1 MDKIKEL
8 LNRLA
13 PIIKESEEQH
23 EKRMDTGFNLFY
35 LISDHYY
42 RETFHSDI
50 IAALLSPKEKHGGG
64 NLYLNLFLDMI
75 GVDKSNY
82 QDAKVHKEY
91 GTNDGTLGGRID
103 IFIEGENNHCV
114 VVENKLN
121 DAGDTYR
128 QLPKY
133 YQYLK
138 KKKYIIDKFVYL
150 PLNPYKT
157 PDKSDWSDEE
167 RKNIDDKLIIIPAY
181 QEGRKNLIDNWL
193 EIAEEETKTKNED
206 AKVIIKQYRTVLHNL
221 TIDIMSTMTLDS
233 FYCELLKDDN
243 LETVLSIRKMLD
255 DLPHYLASRILEK
268 YSSKCNPFDHIWTW
282 PQNQNGKDAVFEGAV
297 VNGIYLKIDIICD
310 ELGYDVWF
318 NNPTQ
323 HFVPEQKFAS
333 LVESINS
340 LADFE
345 VAKDAKN
352 RVTKHF
358 AFTDE
363 KGLCDF
369 IDAILPE
376 LTSFIKK

>member
-13 PIIKESEEQH
+13 PIIKESEEKQ
-23 EKRMDTGFNLFY
+23 EKRMETGFNLFY

-103 IFIEGENNHCV
+103 IFIEGGNKHCV

-121 DAGDTYR
+121 NAGDTYK

-133 YQYLK
+133 YHYLDNN
-138 KKKYIIDKFVYL
+138 KYNIDKFVYL

-167 RKNIDDKLIIIPAY
+167 RIFIDGKLKILPAFL
-181 QEGRKNLIDNWL
+181 EGEPNLIDNWL
-193 EIAEEETKTKNED
+193 EIAEKKTENED
-206 AKVIIKQYRTVLHNL
+206 ARFIIKQYVTVLRNL
-221 TIDIMSTMTLDS
+221 TNSIMNAKSLKS
-233 FYCELLKDDN
+233 FYNEMIEGDN
-243 LETVLSIRKMLD
+243 LKTALSVRDMLN
-255 DLPHYLASRILEK
+255 DLPEYMAKRIVDEFSSNYEPFEK
-268 YSSKCNPFDHIWTW
+268 VFLFSTSSKKAAVLHEAKKNDISFSVDIYCN
-282 PQNQNGKDAVFEGAV
+282 
-297 VNGIYLKIDIICD
+297 
-310 ELGYDVWF
+310 ELGYEIVFF
-318 NNPTQ
+318 NRQGNI
-323 HFVPEQKFAS
+323 PEEDFAN
-333 LVESINS
+333 LKNS
-340 LADFE
+340 L
-345 VAKDAKN
+345 KDALNGFKKRPN
-352 RVTKHF
+352 VNNQY
-358 AFTDE
+358 
-363 KGLCDF
+363 
-369 IDAILPE
+369 E
-376 LTSFIKK
+376 LRLGFNEEDKVHSFIKELLNKLRT

>member
-13 PIIKESEEQH
+13 PIIKESEEKQ
-23 EKRMDTGFNLFY
+23 EKRMETGFNLFY

-103 IFIEGENNHCV
+103 IFIEGGNKHCV

-121 DAGDTYR
+121 NAGDTYK

-133 YQYLK
+133 YHYLDNN
-138 KKKYIIDKFVYL
+138 KYNIDKFVYL

-167 RKNIDDKLIIIPAY
+167 RIFIDGKLKILPAFL
-181 QEGRKNLIDNWL
+181 EGEPNLINNWL
-193 EIAEEETKTKNED
+193 EIAEKKTENED
-206 AKVIIKQYRTVLHNL
+206 ARFIIKQYVTVLRNL
-221 TIDIMSTMTLDS
+221 TNSIMNAKSLKS
-233 FYCELLKDDN
+233 FYNEMIEGDN
-243 LETVLSIRKMLD
+243 LKTALSVRDMLN
-255 DLPHYLASRILEK
+255 DLPEYMAKRIVDK
-268 YSSKCNPFDHIWTW
+268 YSSNYEPFEKVFLFSTSS
-282 PQNQNGKDAVFEGAV
+282 QKAAVLHEAKVKEILISVDIYCSVQGYTIVFFNRQGNIPEDEFQ
-297 VNGIYLKIDIICD
+297 GIK
-310 ELGYDVWF
+310 
-318 NNPTQ
+318 
-323 HFVPEQKFAS
+323 
-333 LVESINS
+333 NS
-340 LADFE
+340 LDSLKDFKKRIKE
-345 VAKDAKN
+345 NNQYEFCLRFNEEDKVISFVNNLLNELRSKN
-352 RVTKHF
+352 V
-358 AFTDE
+358 
-363 KGLCDF
+363 
-369 IDAILPE
+369 
-376 LTSFIKK
+376 

>member
-13 PIIKESEEQH
+13 PIIKESEEKQ
-23 EKRMDTGFNLFY
+23 EKRMETGFNLFY

-103 IFIEGENNHCV
+103 IFIEGGNKHCV

-121 DAGDTYR
+121 NAGDTYK

-133 YQYLK
+133 YHYLDNN
-138 KKKYIIDKFVYL
+138 KYNIDKFVYL

-167 RKNIDDKLIIIPAY
+167 RIFIDGKLKILPAFL
-181 QEGRKNLIDNWL
+181 EGEPNLIDNWL
-193 EIAEEETKTKNED
+193 EIAEKKTENED
-206 AKVIIKQYRTVLHNL
+206 ARFIIKQYVTVLRNL
-221 TIDIMSTMTLDS
+221 TNSIMNAKSLKS
-233 FYCELLKDDN
+233 FYNEMIEGDN
-243 LETVLSIRKMLD
+243 LKTALSVRDMLN
-255 DLPHYLASRILEK
+255 DLPEYMAKRIVDK
-268 YSSKCNPFDHIWTW
+268 YSSNYEPFEKVFLFSTSS
-282 PQNQNGKDAVFEGAV
+282 QKAAVLHEAKVKEILISVDIYCSVQGYTIVFFNRQGNIPEDEFQ
-297 VNGIYLKIDIICD
+297 GIK
-310 ELGYDVWF
+310 
-318 NNPTQ
+318 
-323 HFVPEQKFAS
+323 
-333 LVESINS
+333 NS
-340 LADFE
+340 LDSLKDFKKRIKE
-345 VAKDAKN
+345 NNQYEFCLRFNEEDKV
-352 RVTKHF
+352 
-358 AFTDE
+358 
-363 KGLCDF
+363 
-369 IDAILPE
+369 I
-376 LTSFIKK
+376 SFVNN

>member
-13 PIIKESEEQH
+13 PIIKESEEKQ
-23 EKRMDTGFNLFY
+23 EKRMETGFNLFY

-103 IFIEGENNHCV
+103 IFIEGGNKHCV

-121 DAGDTYR
+121 NAGDTYK

-133 YQYLK
+133 YHYLDNN
-138 KKKYIIDKFVYL
+138 KYNIDKFVYL

-167 RKNIDDKLIIIPAY
+167 RIFIDGKLKILPAFL
-181 QEGRKNLIDNWL
+181 EGKPNLIDNWL
-193 EIAEEETKTKNED
+193 EIAEKKTENED
-206 AKVIIKQYRTVLHNL
+206 ARFIIKQYVTVLRNL
-221 TIDIMSTMTLDS
+221 TNSIMNAKSLKS
-233 FYCELLKDDN
+233 FYNEMIEGDN
-243 LETVLSIRKMLD
+243 LKTALSVRDMLN
-255 DLPHYLASRILEK
+255 DLPEYMAKRIVDK
-268 YSSKCNPFDHIWTW
+268 YSSNYEPFEKVFLFSTSS
-282 PQNQNGKDAVFEGAV
+282 QKAAVLHEAKVKEILISVDIYCSVQGYTIVFFNRQGNIPEDEFQ
-297 VNGIYLKIDIICD
+297 GIK
-310 ELGYDVWF
+310 
-318 NNPTQ
+318 
-323 HFVPEQKFAS
+323 
-333 LVESINS
+333 NS
-340 LADFE
+340 LDSLKDFKKRIKE
-345 VAKDAKN
+345 NNQYEFCLRFNEEDKVISFVNNLLNELRSKN
-352 RVTKHF
+352 V
-358 AFTDE
+358 
-363 KGLCDF
+363 
-369 IDAILPE
+369 
-376 LTSFIKK
+376 

>member
-13 PIIKESEEQH
+13 PIIKESEEKQ
-23 EKRMDTGFNLFY
+23 EKRMETGFNLFY

-103 IFIEGENNHCV
+103 IFIEGGNKHCV

-121 DAGDTYR
+121 NAGDTYK

-133 YQYLK
+133 YHYLDNN
-138 KKKYIIDKFVYL
+138 KYNIDKFVYL

-167 RKNIDDKLIIIPAY
+167 RIFIDGKLKILPAFL
-181 QEGRKNLIDNWL
+181 EGEPNLIDNWL
-193 EIAEEETKTKNED
+193 EIAEKKTENED
-206 AKVIIKQYRTVLHNL
+206 ARFIIKQYVTVLRNL
-221 TIDIMSTMTLDS
+221 TNSIMNAKSLKS
-233 FYCELLKDDN
+233 FYNEMIEGDNLKTALSVRDMLNDLPEYMAKRIVDEFSSNYEPFEKVFLFSTSSKKAAVLHEAKKNDISFSVDIYCNELGYEIVFFNRQGNIPEEDFANLKNSLKDALNGFEKRPNVNNQYELRLGFNEEDKVHSFIKELLKK
-243 LETVLSIRKMLD
+243 LRT
-255 DLPHYLASRILEK
+255 
-268 YSSKCNPFDHIWTW
+268 
-282 PQNQNGKDAVFEGAV
+282 
-297 VNGIYLKIDIICD
+297 
-310 ELGYDVWF
+310 
-318 NNPTQ
+318 
-323 HFVPEQKFAS
+323 
-333 LVESINS
+333 
-340 LADFE
+340 
-345 VAKDAKN
+345 
-352 RVTKHF
+352 
-358 AFTDE
+358 
-363 KGLCDF
+363 
-369 IDAILPE
+369 
-376 LTSFIKK
+376 

>member
-13 PIIKESEEQH
+13 PIIKESEEKQ
-23 EKRMDTGFNLFY
+23 EKRMETGFNLFY

-103 IFIEGENNHCV
+103 IFIEGGNKHCV

-121 DAGDTYR
+121 NAGDTYK

-133 YQYLK
+133 YHYLDNN
-138 KKKYIIDKFVYL
+138 KYNIDKFVYL

-167 RKNIDDKLIIIPAY
+167 RIFIDGKLKILPAFL
-181 QEGRKNLIDNWL
+181 EGEPNLIDNWL
-193 EIAEEETKTKNED
+193 EIAEKKTENED
-206 AKVIIKQYRTVLHNL
+206 ARFIIKQYVTVLRNL
-221 TIDIMSTMTLDS
+221 TNSIMNAKSLKS
-233 FYCELLKDDN
+233 FYNEMIEGDN
-243 LETVLSIRKMLD
+243 LKTALSVRDMLN
-255 DLPHYLASRILEK
+255 DLPEYMAKRIVDEFSSNYEPFEK
-268 YSSKCNPFDHIWTW
+268 VFLFSTSSKKAAVLHEAKKNDISFSVDIYCN
-282 PQNQNGKDAVFEGAV
+282 
-297 VNGIYLKIDIICD
+297 
-310 ELGYDVWF
+310 ELGYEIVFF
-318 NNPTQ
+318 NRQGNI
-323 HFVPEQKFAS
+323 PEEDFAN
-333 LVESINS
+333 LKNS
-340 LADFE
+340 L
-345 VAKDAKN
+345 KDALNGFEKRPN
-352 RVTKHF
+352 VNNQYELRL
-358 AFTDE
+358 AFNEED
-363 KGLCDF
+363 KVH
-369 IDAILPE
+369 
-376 LTSFIKK
+376 SFIKELLNKLRT

>member
-13 PIIKESEEQH
+13 PIIKESEEKQ
-23 EKRMDTGFNLFY
+23 EKRMETGFNLFY

-103 IFIEGENNHCV
+103 IFIEGRNKHCV

-121 DAGDTYR
+121 NAGDTYK

-133 YQYLK
+133 YHYLDNN
-138 KKKYIIDKFVYL
+138 KYNIDKFVYL

-167 RKNIDDKLIIIPAY
+167 RIFIDGKLKILPAFL
-181 QEGRKNLIDNWL
+181 EGEPNLIDNWL
-193 EIAEEETKTKNED
+193 EIAEKKTENED
-206 AKVIIKQYRTVLHNL
+206 ARFIIKQYVTVLRNL
-221 TIDIMSTMTLDS
+221 TNSIMNAKSLKS
-233 FYCELLKDDN
+233 FYNEMIEGDN
-243 LETVLSIRKMLD
+243 LKTALSVRDMLN
-255 DLPHYLASRILEK
+255 DLPEYMAKRIVDEFSSNYEPFEK
-268 YSSKCNPFDHIWTW
+268 VFLFSTSSKKAAVLHEAKKNDISFSVDIYCN
-282 PQNQNGKDAVFEGAV
+282 
-297 VNGIYLKIDIICD
+297 
-310 ELGYDVWF
+310 ELGYEIVFF
-318 NNPTQ
+318 NRQGNI
-323 HFVPEQKFAS
+323 PEEDFAN
-333 LVESINS
+333 LKNS
-340 LADFE
+340 L
-345 VAKDAKN
+345 KDALN
-352 RVTKHF
+352 GF
-358 AFTDE
+358 E
-363 KGLCDF
+363 KR
-369 IDAILPE
+369 PNVNNQYE
-376 LTSFIKK
+376 LRLGFNEEDKVHSFIKELLNKLRT

>member
-13 PIIKESEEQH
+13 PIIKESEEKQ
-23 EKRMDTGFNLFY
+23 EKRMETGFNLFY

-103 IFIEGENNHCV
+103 IFIEGGNKHCV

-121 DAGDTYR
+121 NAGDTYK

-133 YQYLK
+133 YHYLDNN
-138 KKKYIIDKFVYL
+138 KYNIDKFVYL

-167 RKNIDDKLIIIPAY
+167 RIFIDGKLKILPAFL
-181 QEGRKNLIDNWL
+181 EGEPNLIDNWL
-193 EIAEEETKTKNED
+193 EIAEKKTENED
-206 AKVIIKQYRTVLHNL
+206 ARFIIKQYVTVLRNL
-221 TIDIMSTMTLDS
+221 TNSIMNAKSLKS
-233 FYCELLKDDN
+233 FYNEMIEGDN
-243 LETVLSIRKMLD
+243 LKTALSVRDMLN
-255 DLPHYLASRILEK
+255 DLPEYMAKRIVDEFSSNYEPFEK
-268 YSSKCNPFDHIWTW
+268 VFLFSTSSKKAAVLHEAKKNDISFSVDIYCN
-282 PQNQNGKDAVFEGAV
+282 
-297 VNGIYLKIDIICD
+297 
-310 ELGYDVWF
+310 ELGYEIVFF
-318 NNPTQ
+318 NRQGNI
-323 HFVPEQKFAS
+323 PEEDFAH
-333 LVESINS
+333 LKNS
-340 LADFE
+340 L
-345 VAKDAKN
+345 KDALN
-352 RVTKHF
+352 GF
-358 AFTDE
+358 E
-363 KGLCDF
+363 KR
-369 IDAILPE
+369 PNVNNQYE
-376 LTSFIKK
+376 LRLGFNEEDKVHSFIKELLNKLRK

>member
-13 PIIKESEEQH
+13 PIIKESEEKQ
-23 EKRMDTGFNLFY
+23 EKRMETGFNLFY

-103 IFIEGENNHCV
+103 IFIEGENKHCV

-121 DAGDTYR
+121 NAGDTYK

-133 YQYLK
+133 YHYLDNN
-138 KKKYIIDKFVYL
+138 KYNIDKFVYL

-167 RKNIDDKLIIIPAY
+167 RIFIDGKLKILPAFL
-181 QEGRKNLIDNWL
+181 EGEPNLIDNWL
-193 EIAEEETKTKNED
+193 EIAEKKTENED
-206 AKVIIKQYRTVLHNL
+206 ARFIIKQYV
-221 TIDIMSTMTLDS
+221 
-233 FYCELLKDDN
+233 
-243 LETVLSIRKMLD
+243 TVLSNLTNSIMNAKSLKSFYNEMIEGDNLKTALSVRDMLN
-255 DLPHYLASRILEK
+255 DLPEYMAKRIVDK
-268 YSSKCNPFDHIWTW
+268 YSSNYEPFEKVFLFSTSS
-282 PQNQNGKDAVFEGAV
+282 QKAAVLHEAKVKEILISVDIYCSVQGYTIVFFNRQGNIPEDEFQ
-297 VNGIYLKIDIICD
+297 GIK
-310 ELGYDVWF
+310 
-318 NNPTQ
+318 
-323 HFVPEQKFAS
+323 
-333 LVESINS
+333 NS
-340 LADFE
+340 LDSLKDFKKRIKE
-345 VAKDAKN
+345 NNQYEFCLRFNEEDKVISFVNNLLNELRSKN
-352 RVTKHF
+352 V
-358 AFTDE
+358 
-363 KGLCDF
+363 
-369 IDAILPE
+369 
-376 LTSFIKK
+376 

>member
-13 PIIKESEEQH
+13 PIIKESEEKQ
-23 EKRMDTGFNLFY
+23 EKRMETGFNLFY

-103 IFIEGENNHCV
+103 IFIEGGNKHCV

-121 DAGDTYR
+121 NAGDTYK

-133 YQYLK
+133 YHYLDNN
-138 KKKYIIDKFVYL
+138 KYNIDKFVYL

-167 RKNIDDKLIIIPAY
+167 SIFIDGKLKILPAFL
-181 QEGRKNLIDNWL
+181 EGEPNLIDNWL
-193 EIAEEETKTKNED
+193 EIAEKKTENED
-206 AKVIIKQYRTVLHNL
+206 ARFIIKQYVTVLRNL
-221 TIDIMSTMTLDS
+221 TNSIMNAKSLKS
-233 FYCELLKDDN
+233 FYNEMIEGDN
-243 LETVLSIRKMLD
+243 LKTALSVRDMLN
-255 DLPHYLASRILEK
+255 DLPEYMAKRIVDEFSSNYEPFEK
-268 YSSKCNPFDHIWTW
+268 VFLFSTSSKKAAVLHEAKKNDISFSVDIYCN
-282 PQNQNGKDAVFEGAV
+282 
-297 VNGIYLKIDIICD
+297 
-310 ELGYDVWF
+310 ELGYEIVFF
-318 NNPTQ
+318 NRQGNI
-323 HFVPEQKFAS
+323 PEEDFAN
-333 LVESINS
+333 LKNS
-340 LADFE
+340 L
-345 VAKDAKN
+345 KDALN
-352 RVTKHF
+352 GF
-358 AFTDE
+358 E
-363 KGLCDF
+363 KR
-369 IDAILPE
+369 PNVNNQYE
-376 LTSFIKK
+376 LRLGFNEEDKVHSFIKELLNKLRT

>member
-13 PIIKESEEQH
+13 PIIKESEEKQ
-23 EKRMDTGFNLFY
+23 EKRMETGFNLFY

-103 IFIEGENNHCV
+103 IFIEGENKHCV

-121 DAGDTYR
+121 NAGDTYK

-133 YQYLK
+133 YHYLDNN
-138 KKKYIIDKFVYL
+138 KYNIDKFVYL

-167 RKNIDDKLIIIPAY
+167 RIFIDGKLKILPAFL
-181 QEGRKNLIDNWL
+181 EGEPNLIDNWL
-193 EIAEEETKTKNED
+193 EIAEKKTENED
-206 AKVIIKQYRTVLHNL
+206 ARFIIKQYVTVLRNL
-221 TIDIMSTMTLDS
+221 TNSIMNAKSLKS
-233 FYCELLKDDN
+233 FYNEMIEGDN
-243 LETVLSIRKMLD
+243 LKTALSVRDMLN
-255 DLPHYLASRILEK
+255 DLPEYMAKRIVDK
-268 YSSKCNPFDHIWTW
+268 YSSNYEPFEKVFLFSTSS
-282 PQNQNGKDAVFEGAV
+282 QKAAVLHEAKVKEILISVDIYCSVQGYTIVFFNRQGNIPEDEFQ
-297 VNGIYLKIDIICD
+297 GIK
-310 ELGYDVWF
+310 
-318 NNPTQ
+318 
-323 HFVPEQKFAS
+323 
-333 LVESINS
+333 NS
-340 LADFE
+340 LDSLKDFKKRIKE
-345 VAKDAKN
+345 NNQYEFCLRFNEEDKVISFVNNLLNELRSKN
-352 RVTKHF
+352 V
-358 AFTDE
+358 
-363 KGLCDF
+363 
-369 IDAILPE
+369 
-376 LTSFIKK
+376 

>member
-13 PIIKESEEQH
+13 PIIKESEEKQ
-23 EKRMDTGFNLFY
+23 EKRMETGFNLFY

-103 IFIEGENNHCV
+103 IFIEGGNKHCV

-121 DAGDTYR
+121 NAGDTYK

-133 YQYLK
+133 YHYLDNN
-138 KKKYIIDKFVYL
+138 KYNIDKFVYL

-167 RKNIDDKLIIIPAY
+167 RIFIDGKLKILPAFL
-181 QEGRKNLIDNWL
+181 EGEPNLIDNWL
-193 EIAEEETKTKNED
+193 EIAEKKTENED
-206 AKVIIKQYRTVLHNL
+206 ARFIIKQYVTVLRNL
-221 TIDIMSTMTLDS
+221 TNSIMNAKSLKS
-233 FYCELLKDDN
+233 FYNEMIEGDN
-243 LETVLSIRKMLD
+243 LKTALSVRDMLN
-255 DLPHYLASRILEK
+255 DLPEYMAKRIVDEFSSNYEPFEK
-268 YSSKCNPFDHIWTW
+268 VFLFSTSSKKAAVLHEAKKNDISFSVDIYCN
-282 PQNQNGKDAVFEGAV
+282 
-297 VNGIYLKIDIICD
+297 
-310 ELGYDVWF
+310 ELGYEIVFF
-318 NNPTQ
+318 NRQGNI
-323 HFVPEQKFAS
+323 PEEKFAN
-333 LVESINS
+333 LKNS
-340 LADFE
+340 L
-345 VAKDAKN
+345 KDALN
-352 RVTKHF
+352 GF
-358 AFTDE
+358 E
-363 KGLCDF
+363 KR
-369 IDAILPE
+369 PNVNNQYE
-376 LTSFIKK
+376 LRLGFNEEDKVHSFIKELLNKLRT